1 MYFPGVTL
9 PMENFP
15 SIFELTP
22 VTNVLSGFNNT
33 TEAEYTGS
41 LVSSSITVP
50 LTVTFCAHK
59 HVPNKHIMKIN
70 RHLFFLMVFIYIRLL
85 FL

>member
-1 MYFPGVTL
+1 MKKL
-9 PMENFP
+9 
-15 SIFELTP
+15 
-22 VTNVLSGFNNT
+22 VLMATAIVAVSFASCGNKAANNT